1 VTIDDVIA
9 RFIAVWGEPK
19 TDHGDLFIAEYRRSL
34 ANTDGDVLEAAASAA
49 IDGEDYWPRPAALR
63 RHVSTAAARLQALR
77 RPAEH
82 RPIDPTPPSPEQ
94 VARVGQMMAD
104 LKRSLSA
111 INDAFT
117 PPPPPPKA
125 DRDTFAA
132 MQAASPNREL
142 HSDQSRRMTGE
153 AT

>member
-1 VTIDDVIA
+1 MTIDDVIA

-34 ANTDGDVLEAAASAA
+34 ANTDGEVLEAAASAA

-104 LKRSLSA
+104 LKRSVAA
-111 INDAFT
+111 IPDAFK
-117 PPPPPPKA
+117 PAQPLPAA
-125 DRDTFAA
+125 DRSTFEG
-132 MQAASPNREL
+132 MRRASPNDYLHRER
-142 HSDQSRRMTGE
+142 H
-153 AT
+153 